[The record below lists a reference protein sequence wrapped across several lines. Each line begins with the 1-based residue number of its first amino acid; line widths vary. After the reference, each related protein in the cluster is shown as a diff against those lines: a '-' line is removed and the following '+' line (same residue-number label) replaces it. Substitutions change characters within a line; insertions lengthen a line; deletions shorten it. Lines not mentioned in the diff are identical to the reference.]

1 MQTPRIFLL
10 RSLFDRGG
18 LKEVFDHAR
27 NAVVATIF
35 VAAGLEASTRTEQL
49 GIFGLLNPAF
59 AGYVVAGLG
68 GLLILV
74 NFIDGLMK
82 LAKFRQQLLLQIAL
96 SIAYFFVTLRVI
108 QLVIL
113 FRTHPC

>member
-1 MQTPRIFLL
+1 MQTPRASPL
-10 RSLFDRGG
+10 RSLFNRGG
-18 LKEVFDHAR
+18 LKEVFEHAR

-35 VAAGLEASTRTEQL
+35 VAAGLEASTREGNL
-49 GIFGLLNPAF
+49 GLFGLVDPRL
-59 AGYVVAGLG
+59 AGYVVAGVGL
-68 GLLILV
+68 LLILA
-74 NFIDGLMK
+74 NFADGLRR
-82 LAKFRQQLLLQIAL
+82 LAKFRQHVLLQIAL